1 VHNIVSKRLKEEN
14 MGYYHHW
21 DEFPLREIGY
31 LKGSPESSKLLVRIM
46 SSSRIMVTQINAKK
60 GASVPLHHHE
70 AEQIIIVLKGRIRAR
85 TGKDSSELLG
95 PGGLWVVPAEM
106 PHGVDYVEDTDA
118 IEMVSPIRLDN
129 FEGYT
134 ISHTF
139 FDKED

>member
-1 VHNIVSKRLKEEN
+1 

-21 DEFPLREIGY
+21 DDFPLREISY

-95 PGGLWVVPAEM
+95 SGGLWVVPADM
-106 PHGVDYVEDTDA
+106 PHGVDYIEDTDA

-139 FDKED
+139 FDRED